1 MHEFIC
7 GVSAFRLLRTPPQI
21 LALYP
26 PLPDISTR
34 VGKLAIARNPEALG
48 GLGIPI
54 HVLVTQRKYLR
65 YSSSVKMHLW
75 SQELPL
81 GSFFENDL
89 EITLSSPLFTL
100 LTMAPHVSVTHLAMA
115 MYELCGSFSVYRPAP
130 ETQAHL
136 DAIRNTRLSRNMW
149 QQVRDAHGNGTS
161 LWKRPPLITVH
172 ELQHYAEHINGLRG
186 SKQFRQAAQM
196 VTGQTAS
203 PLEAQ
208 TSMLLGAS
216 RRLAAQ
222 DLRLSRTTTWFGSAV
237 KRVGSRGGSI
247 ATATSSFPAARVDKH
262 LTSNATDTSSM
273 IQLSKAALTPTVP
286 LPFKAWASTSSFSPM
301 SSSSTRSADMPPSIT
316 SLAVRGFG
324 LNLKPRRLCRRSGRS
339 VRSSSSIGRRLARKR
354 QRIRCVNSEDKQRL
368 QRFSD
373 AKGNSRRLSTVVF
386 PSAE

>member
-136 DAIRNTRLSRNMW
+136 DAIRNTRLSRDMW

-172 ELQHYAEHINGLRG
+172 ELQHYAEHINGLR
-186 SKQFRQAAQM
+186 AA
-196 VTGQTAS
+196 
-203 PLEAQ
+203 
-208 TSMLLGAS
+208 
-216 RRLAAQ
+216 
-222 DLRLSRTTTWFGSAV
+222 
-237 KRVGSRGGSI
+237 
-247 ATATSSFPAARVDKH
+247 
-262 LTSNATDTSSM
+262 SNSD
-273 IQLSKAALTPTVP
+273 
-286 LPFKAWASTSSFSPM
+286 
-301 SSSSTRSADMPPSIT
+301 
-316 SLAVRGFG
+316 
-324 LNLKPRRLCRRSGRS
+324 
-339 VRSSSSIGRRLARKR
+339 R
-354 QRIRCVNSEDKQRL
+354 QRKW
-368 QRFSD
+368 
-373 AKGNSRRLSTVVF
+373 
-386 PSAE
+386 

>member
-7 GVSAFRLLRTPPQI
+7 GVSAFRLLRTPPQV

-89 EITLSSPLFTL
+89 KITLSSPLFTL

-130 ETQAHL
+130 ESQAHL
-136 DAIRNTRLSRNMW
+136 DAMRNTRLSRNMW

-186 SKQFRQAAQM
+186 SKQFRQAVQM

-208 TSMLLGAS
+208 ASMLLGAS
-216 RRLAAQ
+216 RRLGGAGLAPFENNH
-222 DLRLSRTTTWFGSAV
+222 LVRLGR
-237 KRVGSRGGSI
+237 
-247 ATATSSFPAARVDKH
+247 
-262 LTSNATDTSSM
+262 
-273 IQLSKAALTPTVP
+273 KA
-286 LPFKAWASTSSFSPM
+286 
-301 SSSSTRSADMPPSIT
+301 
-316 SLAVRGFG
+316 
-324 LNLKPRRLCRRSGRS
+324 
-339 VRSSSSIGRRLARKR
+339 RRLAGR
-354 QRIRCVNSEDKQRL
+354 QHCYCDL
-368 QRFSD
+368 FFPGC
-373 AKGNSRRLSTVVF
+373 KGGRALDVECHGHLVHD
-386 PSAE
+386 SAEQGGLDANRTLALQSMGIDVIFLTYEQLVDEERRHVAIDHIARRAGFRPRPKTEALMQKERALCEELFIDWETLGS